1 MVTLSGVRARRWGLP
16 FSLVRL
22 CLSEARPVVQ
32 IIFLLRFASGSAL
45 GSGMTASVLLGAF
58 AWECAVV
65 FVYLLNGV
73 TDVVEDAVNASRRP
87 IARGA
92 LPRGFARGFAFLA
105 GGLALLAGLAM
116 GAEFFAAIAAFMLL
130 GYLYSAPPYQLKR
143 HPAGAAVVVTLGGL
157 LTYWGGLAS
166 GDGTTGGLLT
176 NWGDGTP
183 GDPLLAAGV
192 LAVAMSLW
200 MGLVGTPTKDFSDT
214 AGDAAAGR
222 RSAADLFGASAVRRG
237 VGLTAIALGGAYLY
251 AASAL
256 APMLVPA
263 AAVTLAGAIVLAV
276 LAVSPLSRG
285 SRKAARLP
293 YRVFMAT
300 QYGTHLVVAL
310 TL

>member
-1 MVTLSGVRARRWGLP
+1 MVTLSGVRVRRFGVP

-32 IIFLLRFASGSAL
+32 VIFLLRFASGAAL
-45 GSGMTASVLLGAF
+45 GSGLTARVLLGAL

-105 GGLALLAGLAM
+105 GGLALLEGLAI
-116 GAEFFAAIAAFMLL
+116 GPGFAVAIAAFMLL
-130 GYLYSAPPYQLKR
+130 GYLYSAPPCTLKR

-157 LTYWGGLAS
+157 LTYFGGLAS
-166 GDGTTGGLLT
+166 GDGTSGA
-176 NWGDGTP
+176 
-183 GDPLLAAGV
+183 PLLAAGV

-222 RSAADLFGASAVRRG
+222 RSAADLFGTSAVRRG
-237 VGLTAIALGGAYLY
+237 VGLTAIALGGAYLL

-256 APMLVPA
+256 APVLVPA
-263 AAVTLAGAIVLAV
+263 AAITLIGAIVLAV

-293 YRVFMAT
+293 YRMFMTT
-300 QYGTHLVVAL
+300 QYGTHLCVAL
-310 TL
+310 IL